1 MDKKIKLYAISWQF
15 ILGIVLGILGTFIE
29 VLIPLIVRR
38 FIDGKTRIIAHLNF
52 HLATLIVL
60 TIIFSAIISAF
71 CQYLISVAGNLK
83 IAEIRME
90 IEQKLLTLPMSFFAN
105 KKSGQIS
112 SHLINDAEVVQGFM
126 TNSIPAT
133 INSLITVLGSFIVLF
148 HLDWQLTIFIVLSFS
163 LIIFIAY
170 PIGKISEKLSLTTQN
185 KLSELSGQSTENL
198 YNIRSIK
205 LNNAYRPVL
214 LNFKQVVVELFKISN
229 KTDRIFSIVGP
240 IQTVFTLGIILLIII
255 YGGIR
260 VQQASLS
267 IGTLVSFLIY
277 LFQIIEPINM
287 LGNFYTSYK
296 QAKGATLELNKIL
309 KTPGEKNVYQVN
321 SPILIAENSS
331 LTLKNA
337 SFSYQ
342 KEPVLQNVSLNFNT
356 GQKIAIV
363 GPSGAGKTTIINLLT
378 RLYELNE
385 GQLLLN
391 SVSATNYDLNTWRNL
406 FAVVT
411 QENTI
416 ISGSIYLNLTFGL
429 TAIPE
434 ESDIWAALDKA
445 NLLEDV
451 QKMPNGLQTLVGE
464 QGIGLS
470 GGQRQRLQ
478 IARAYLRQANFLIL
492 DEATSNL
499 DPNSEKIITN
509 TLNELI
515 ATHQTT
521 LIVIAHRLSTIVDSD
536 KIYFLD
542 NHQITGSGTH
552 QELMQLVP
560 KYKQFVNEEIL
571 AVEK

>member
-1 MDKKIKLYAISWQF
+1 MNKKIKLYAISWQF
-15 ILGIVLGILGTFIE
+15 ILGLILGIFGTFIE
-29 VLIPLIVRR
+29 VLIPLIVRQ
-38 FIDGKTRIIAHLNF
+38 FIDGKTHISAHINF
-52 HLATLIVL
+52 RLVAVIVL
-60 TIIFSAIISAF
+60 TIIFSSIISAF

-83 IAEIRME
+83 IAEVRME
-90 IEQKLLTLPMSFFAN
+90 IEQKLLTLPMSFFTN
-105 KKSGQIS
+105 QKSGQLS
-112 SHLINDAEVVQGFM
+112 SHLINDAEIVQDFM
-126 TNSIPAT
+126 TSSIPAT

-148 HLDWQLTIFIVLSFS
+148 HLDWQLTVFIVLSFS
-163 LIIFIAY
+163 LIILIAY

-185 KLSELSGQSTENL
+185 KLSELSGQSTENI

-214 LNFKQVVVELFKISN
+214 LNFKQVVVELFKVSN

-277 LFQIIEPINM
+277 LFQVIEPINM

-309 KTPGEKNVYQVN
+309 NTPGEKSVYQVN
-321 SPILIAENSS
+321 SQILFAKNSC

-342 KEPVLQNVSLNFNT
+342 KEPVLQNISLSFNS

-429 TAIPE
+429 TVIPE

-464 QGIGLS
+464 QGVGLS

-509 TLNELI
+509 TLNELL
-515 ATHQTT
+515 ANHQTT

-560 KYKQFVNEEIL
+560 KYKQFVNEELL

>member
-1 MDKKIKLYAISWQF
+1 MNKKIKLYAISWQF
-15 ILGIVLGILGTFIE
+15 ILGLILGIFGTFIE
-29 VLIPLIVRR
+29 VLIPLIVRQ
-38 FIDGKTRIIAHLNF
+38 FIDGKTHISAHINF
-52 HLATLIVL
+52 RLAAVIVF

-71 CQYLISVAGNLK
+71 CQYLIGVAGNLK
-83 IAEIRME
+83 IAEVRME
-90 IEQKLLTLPMSFFAN
+90 IEQKLLTLPMSFFTN
-105 KKSGQIS
+105 QKSGQLS
-112 SHLINDAEVVQGFM
+112 SHLINDAEVVQDFM
-126 TNSIPAT
+126 TSSIPAT
-133 INSLITVLGSFIVLF
+133 INSLIAVLESFIVLF
-148 HLDWQLTIFIVLSFS
+148 HLDWQLTVFIVLSFS
-163 LIIFIAY
+163 LIILIAY

-185 KLSELSGQSTENL
+185 KLSELSGQSTENI

-214 LNFKQVVVELFKISN
+214 LNFKQVVVELFKVSN

-277 LFQIIEPINM
+277 LFQVIEPINM

-309 KTPGEKNVYQVN
+309 NTPGEKSVYQVN
-321 SPILIAENSS
+321 SQILFAKNSC

-342 KEPVLQNVSLNFNT
+342 KEPVLQNISLSFNS